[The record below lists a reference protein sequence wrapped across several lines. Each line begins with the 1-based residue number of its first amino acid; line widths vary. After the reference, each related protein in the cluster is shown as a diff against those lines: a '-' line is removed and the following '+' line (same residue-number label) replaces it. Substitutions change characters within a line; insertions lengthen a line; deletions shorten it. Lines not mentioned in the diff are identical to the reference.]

1 VNYAGTLNVTSGGG
15 VLLANN
21 TGPTNFTGQLTLS
34 TGSSPAFSATGSS
47 GTVTA
52 THASSTIATTTGM
65 ALNVNGPD
73 IGVGGLVFRSIA
85 SNGAASGIILQDTGT
100 TAGLTVSGTGSAGTG
115 GTIAS
120 STGAGISLTNT
131 GTISLSHMNVQNG
144 GDDGIRGSGVNGL
157 NLTNM
162 NVASNGNAVGERGIE
177 MTELTS
183 AGSMTNCT
191 VTGNAEDNVYILNDG
206 AGNLTSF
213 NVTGST
219 FATTAQ
225 VAPGNDGFIIQNT
238 GSGDMA
244 VSITN
249 STFTDNRGDHF
260 QASFDATATS
270 AASMDVTF
278 SNNTLNTTAA
288 NDPNVLGGG
297 ITLSP
302 SGGGD
307 MTFMVSGNN
316 IQQAFAA
323 AINLNLG
330 TGSTASASMNGTVTN
345 NIIGTAGVVDSGSE
359 SSDGIDIIGN
369 GAGSTTVTITNNQ
382 VRQFSNDSGIKF
394 LMRDGTNSMNATV
407 TGNTVKNPG
416 TFAVNGIHASAG
428 ATAGDNGTM
437 CIHIGVNDVSGSSAN
452 GGTEIR
458 ARQRFGTTVRLP
470 GYGGAN
476 NDTTAV
482 NAFISGQNSGATTSS
497 VVNVPGGGGF
507 IGGAACPTP

>member
-1 VNYAGTLNVTSGGG
+1 LIRFSGGVVLSTGGNAALTATGGGTVEVCDEEPCNAGATGLNLNKITTTTGTSLNVTNTTIG
-15 VLLANN
+15 ANN
-21 TGPTNFTGQLTLS
+21 LEFRSISAGTGASGPTSGIVLHT
-34 TGSSPAFSATGSS
+34 TGSS
-47 GTVTA
+47 G
-52 THASSTIATTTGM
+52 
-65 ALNVNGPD
+65 
-73 IGVGGLVFRSIA
+73 GLKVKG
-85 SNGAASGIILQDTGT
+85 N
-100 TAGLTVSGTGSAGTG
+100 GSAGSG
-115 GTIAS
+115 GTIQR
-120 STGAGISLTNT
+120 STGAGISLTSAAN
-131 GTISLSHMNVQNG
+131 IDLASMNIQNG
-144 GDDGIRGSGVNGL
+144 ADDGIRGNTVDNLVLTSVNVTANGDA
-157 NLTNM
+157 
-162 NVASNGNAVGERGIE
+162 ASERGIE
-177 MTELTS
+177 MTELTG
-183 AGSMTNCT
+183 AGSMTNCM
-191 VTGNAEDNVYILNDG
+191 VTGNAEDNVYIVNDG
-206 AGNLTSF
+206 VGNLTSF

-225 VAPGNDGFIIQNT
+225 AAPGNDGFIIQNT
-238 GSGDMA
+238 GSGDMT
-244 VSITN
+244 VSITG

-270 AASMDVTF
+270 TASMDVTF

-330 TGSTASASMNGTVTN
+330 TGATASASMNGTVTN
-345 NIIGTAGVVDSGSE
+345 NIIGTVGSVDSGSE

-369 GAGSTTVTITNNQ
+369 GAGSTTVTVTNNQ
-382 VRQFSNDSGIKF
+382 VRQFSNDSGIK
-394 LMRDGTNSMNATV
+394 LLLRDGAGSMNATV

-416 TFAVNGIHASAG
+416 AFAVNGIHASAG
-428 ATAGDNGTM
+428 ATVGDTGTM
-437 CIHIGVNDVSGSSAN
+437 CIHINGNDVSGSSAN

-482 NAFISGQNSGATTSS
+482 NTFISGQNSGATTSS